1 MVMMMMMLIVVRA
14 RARPVAVVW
23 GMSTYERYDWCDGLL
38 VAVHDD
44 DDDDDDLNDNDG
56 GDDDDDIQYD
66 DDLND
71 VNEDNDIVIFAFD
84 YVCVILQHIILFMC
98 VSYYNI

>member
-1 MVMMMMMLIVVRA
+1 MMVVVMMMMILIVVRA

-23 GMSTYERYDWCDGLL
+23 GIGTYERYDWCDGLL

-44 DDDDDDLNDNDG
+44 DDDLNDNDD
-56 GDDDDDIQYD
+56 GDDGDDIQYD

-71 VNEDNDIVIFAFD
+71 VNDDNDIVIFAFD
-84 YVCVILQHIILFMC
+84 YVCVILQHNTI
-98 VSYYNI
+98 